1 MFYVTVFWKS
11 LRFVFSLLMICSI
24 FLPWNGVKTIFM
36 IFYNFTSTI
45 FFQYQSVPLD
55 GISLIPMWLLLN
67 DLRSILFICGIFFNK
82 DKFIKIITKYSFA
95 ADILWICYCWI
106 IFGISLGTITGNI
119 TGWVGPE
126 NIWIY
131 MASILISNI
140 FVVFHT
146 FQIRKIL
153 LAPKTEDDQKSTREE
168 FIIHSIITL
177 MSIPLYI
184 LMLLS
189 IVRCRLYVIDIL
201 KNEPKRKL
209 RDLDTLNPPYD
220 VKIRSAIQIK
230 QLMKEM
236 NTVET
241 EQETL

>member
-1 MFYVTVFWKS
+1 
-11 LRFVFSLLMICSI
+11 
-24 FLPWNGVKTIFM
+24 
-36 IFYNFTSTI
+36 
-45 FFQYQSVPLD
+45 
-55 GISLIPMWLLLN
+55 MWLLLN

-82 DKFIKIITKYSFA
+82 DNFIKIITKYSFA
-95 ADILWICYCWI
+95 ADILWICYSWI
-106 IFGISLGTITGNI
+106 IFGISLGTRITGSGGGI
-119 TGWVGPE
+119 WVGPE

-131 MASILISNI
+131 MALILISFI

-153 LAPKTEDDQKSTREE
+153 LAPKTEDDQKSTRKE

-177 MSIPLYI
+177 MSIPTLH
-184 LMLLS
+184 
-189 IVRCRLYVIDIL
+189 VIDIL

>member
-1 MFYVTVFWKS
+1 
-11 LRFVFSLLMICSI
+11 
-24 FLPWNGVKTIFM
+24 
-36 IFYNFTSTI
+36 
-45 FFQYQSVPLD
+45 
-55 GISLIPMWLLLN
+55 MWLLLN

-95 ADILWICYCWI
+95 ADILWICYSWI
-106 IFGISLGTITGNI
+106 IFGISLGTLITGSGGGI
-119 TGWVGPE
+119 LVGPE

-131 MASILISNI
+131 MTTILISYI

-241 EQETL
+241 EQESL

>member
-1 MFYVTVFWKS
+1 MEYYKDV
-11 LRFVFSLLMICSI
+11 RDQ
-24 FLPWNGVKTIFM
+24 NGGHVD
-36 IFYNFTSTI
+36 
-45 FFQYQSVPLD
+45 P
-55 GISLIPMWLLLN
+55 
-67 DLRSILFICGIFFNK
+67 
-82 DKFIKIITKYSFA
+82 
-95 ADILWICYCWI
+95 
-106 IFGISLGTITGNI
+106 
-119 TGWVGPE
+119 
-126 NIWIY
+126 
-131 MASILISNI
+131 NI
-140 FVVFHT
+140 FRTNPACDVGSQT
-146 FQIRKIL
+146 D
-153 LAPKTEDDQKSTREE
+153 PKDDQKSTREE

-220 VKIRSAIQIK
+220 IKIRSAIQIK